1 MRSILLF
8 LLIFYSSSLLAK
20 GKDII
25 IEPVAVITSLQLV
38 QLFDEENKIDVT
50 GLVDLIDKEQKVS
63 LCSEEYVKKQ
73 SKSYSKIAQVTL
85 YDLIHNFDS
94 IASRVYGKKV
104 LPDDMPYVEKLEAL
118 ARVQCEAYYKMGI
131 LK

>member
-1 MRSILLF
+1 MRIILLF

-20 GKDII
+20 NKDIP
-25 IEPVAVITSLQLV
+25 EPVAIITSLQIARAY
-38 QLFDEENKIDVT
+38 DEENKIDIT
-50 GLVDLIDKEQKVS
+50 GLIDLIDKEQKVS
-63 LCSEEYVKKQ
+63 LCSEEYIKKQ

-94 IASRVYGKKV
+94 IAARIYGKKV
-104 LPDDMPYVEKLEAL
+104 LPDDMPYSEKLAIM
-118 ARVQCEAYYKMGI
+118 AHVQCDAYYKMGI